1 MSLSSVSIRRPVLA
15 MVMSLF
21 IVILGIIGF
30 SFLGVREFPNVD
42 PAVVTVSA
50 NYIGANADVIE
61 SQITEPLE
69 ESLSGIAGVRS
80 ITSVSREGR
89 SNITVEFNLGIKLED
104 AANDV
109 RDRVSRA
116 QRQLPPDA
124 DAPQVIKADA
134 DAVPIVF
141 LNIKSETRGLLEVTD
156 WATNVLRER
165 VRTIPGVSEVQLWGA
180 KTYAMRLWLD
190 PRKLAAYNLTPLDVQ
205 TALSRENVELPTGR
219 IEGDATELTVRTM
232 GRLLTVED
240 FNNLIIRESQ
250 GRIVRL
256 RDIGFA
262 ELGAENY
269 RTIMRRDGVPMIG
282 LVLIPQPGANY
293 IKIVDEF
300 YRRIEQ
306 IKKEIP
312 ADLELGIGFDVTK
325 YIRQS
330 IAEVRETIFT
340 AFVLVVLI
348 IFLFLRDWR
357 TTLIPALAIPISL
370 IGTFFVMYLAGFSIN
385 VLTLLGIV
393 LAIGLVV
400 DDAIV
405 MLENIYTKIE
415 KGYDPIKAGL
425 EGSKEVYF
433 AVISTTV
440 VLAAVFLPLL
450 FMQGLVGKL
459 FREFGVVI
467 STAVIISSFVA
478 LTLTPMAATRILRS
492 RRHSRFY
499 YATEPFF
506 TALIEG
512 YRKKLTWFLA
522 RRKWVPLIFAVCL
535 ALIWLFW
542 TILPRELA
550 PYEDRSQLRLTATT
564 PEGAG
569 YEYTDAFM
577 RDLGDFVQQRV
588 PETEAMISIT
598 APGFGSAGSANT
610 GFIRLILKE
619 PNERQR
625 SQQEIADDLMAEV
638 SKLSAART
646 VVSQEQ
652 TLGSGRRGGLPVQYV
667 ILASNLEKLQ
677 AVLPKFLE
685 EARKDPTFSFVDV
698 NLKFNKPELRVRLD
712 REKARNLGVTM
723 ADVAQTLALAY
734 SGQRIGYYIM
744 NGRQYQIIGQ
754 VLPEDRNEPLDLK
767 SLFVRNR
774 DGKLVQLD
782 NLITITEESSP
793 PQLFHFDRFLSATV
807 SAQLARGKSI
817 GDGIKAMDAIAKRVL
832 DETYRTALD
841 GASRDFVESASSLM
855 FVFLLSLVFI
865 YLTLAAQFE
874 SFRDPFT
881 IMLTVPLALV
891 GALFSLWYFRQTLNI
906 FSQIGLIMLIGLVTK
921 NGILIVEFTNQRRA
935 QGLPVLEAVIDASVS
950 RFRPILM
957 TALSTILGIL
967 PIALALGAGS
977 GSRVPMGVAVVGGMV
992 FSTFL
997 TLFIVPAVYLMV
1009 ASKKTPK
1016 NLEIMP

>member
-15 MVMSLF
+15 IVVSLF
-21 IVILGIIGF
+21 IVILGIIGY

-50 NYIGANADVIE
+50 GYVGANADVIE

-89 SNITVEFNLGIKLED
+89 ATITVEFNLGIKLED

-116 QRQLPPDA
+116 QRLLPPDA

-141 LNIKSETRGLLEVTD
+141 LNIKSEKRGLLEVTD

-180 KTYAMRLWLD
+180 KMYAMRLWLD
-190 PRKLAAYNLTPLDVQ
+190 PRKLAAHNLTPLDVQ
-205 TALSRENVELPTGR
+205 TALSRENIELPTGR
-219 IEGDATELTVRTM
+219 IEGDAVELTVRTM
-232 GRLLTVED
+232 GRLQTVED
-240 FNNLIIRESQ
+240 FDNLIIRESQ
-250 GRIVRL
+250 GKIVRL
-256 RDIGFA
+256 RDVGFA

-269 RTIMRRDGVPMIG
+269 RTMMRRDGVPMIG

-300 YRRIEQ
+300 YRRIETM
-306 IKKEIP
+306 KKEIP
-312 ADLELGIGFDVTK
+312 EDLELGIGFDTTK
-325 YIRQS
+325 YIRES
-330 IAEVRETIFT
+330 IKEVRQTIFL
-340 AFVLVVLI
+340 AFFLVVMI

-357 TTLIPALAIPISL
+357 TTLIPALSIPISL
-370 IGTFFVMYLAGFSIN
+370 IGSFFIMYLAGFSIN

-405 MLENIYTKIE
+405 MLENIYSKIE
-415 KGYDPIKAGL
+415 RGLSPVEAGL

-450 FMQGLVGKL
+450 FMQGLVGRL

-478 LTLTPMAATRILRS
+478 LTLTPMLATKILKSRS
-492 RRHSRFY
+492 HNRFY
-499 YATEPFF
+499 YMTEPFF
-506 TALIEG
+506 SRLNAG
-512 YRKKLTWFLA
+512 YRRLLERFLH
-522 RRKWVPLIFAVCL
+522 RRLLVLPIFVLCLLLIF
-535 ALIWLFW
+535 LFW
-542 TILPRELA
+542 RSLPRELA
-550 PYEDRSQLRLTATT
+550 PYEDRAQLRLQSTA
-564 PEGAG
+564 PEGASF
-569 YEYTDAFM
+569 EYTDAFM
-577 RDLGDFVQQRV
+577 RDLGDFVLQHV
-588 PETEAMISIT
+588 PETKAMITIT
-598 APGFGSAGSANT
+598 SPGFGSGAANS
-610 GFIRLILKE
+610 GFIRLILTEPKE
-619 PNERQR
+619 RSR
-625 SQQEIADDLMAEV
+625 SQQDIADQLTV
-638 SKLSAART
+638 LVNQLSGART
-646 VVSQEQ
+646 SVSQEQ

-667 ILASNLEKLQ
+667 ILAADLEKLR

-685 EARKDPTFSFVDV
+685 EARRDPTFSFVDV
-698 NLKFNKPELRVRLD
+698 NLKFNKPELRLRVD

-723 ADVAQTLALAY
+723 ADVAQTLAMAY
-734 SGQRIGYYIM
+734 SGQRLGYYIL
-744 NGRQYQIIGQ
+744 NSRQYQIIGQ
-754 VLPEDRNEPLDLK
+754 VLPEERDEPLDIK
-767 SLFVRNR
+767 SLYVRNR
-774 DGKLVQLD
+774 DGRLIQLD
-782 NLITITEESSP
+782 NLLTLTEESSP
-793 PQLFHFDRFLSATV
+793 PQLFHFDRFMSATV

-817 GDGIKAMDAIAKRVL
+817 GDGIAAMDAIASRVL
-832 DETYRTALD
+832 DDTYRTALD
-841 GASRDFVESASSLM
+841 GASRDFAESASSLM
-855 FVFLLSLVFI
+855 FFFLLSLVFI

-881 IMLTVPLALV
+881 IMLTVPLALA

-906 FSQIGLIMLIGLVTK
+906 FSEIGLIMLIGLVTK
-921 NGILIVEFTNQRRA
+921 NGILIVEFANQRRA
-935 QGLPVLEAVIDASVS
+935 AGLPLFEATIDAAVS

-957 TALSTILGIL
+957 TSSSTILGIL

-977 GSRVPMGVAVVGGMV
+977 GSRVPMGVAVVGGML
-992 FSTFL
+992 FSTLL
-997 TLFIVPAVYLMV
+997 TLFVVPAVYMLV
-1009 ASKKTPK
+1009 AARKPAS
-1016 NLEIMP
+1016 EERY